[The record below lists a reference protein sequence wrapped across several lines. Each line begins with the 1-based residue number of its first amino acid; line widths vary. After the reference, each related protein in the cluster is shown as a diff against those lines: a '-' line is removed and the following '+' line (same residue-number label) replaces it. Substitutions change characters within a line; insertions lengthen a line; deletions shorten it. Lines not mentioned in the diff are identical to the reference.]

1 MIQINQ
7 QIITLFYALY
17 NKGVSAT
24 VSLAKLCLGDI
35 YSQKASAL
43 LLMLKK
49 ENDERKIAK
58 YLVVPNIC
66 ILSLSLSLS
75 LSLVKPGLTK
85 ILIFCVRAREACRAN
100 YSKQRTFRSFLC
112 YFFVSLSNF
121 YKGKITQNLQ
131 TKVS

>member
-43 LLMLKK
+43 LSMLKK

-75 LSLVKPGLTK
+75 HIGQ
-85 ILIFCVRAREACRAN
+85 A
-100 YSKQRTFRSFLC
+100 
-112 YFFVSLSNF
+112 
-121 YKGKITQNLQ
+121 
-131 TKVS
+131 

>member
-17 NKGVSAT
+17 NKGVNAT
-24 VSLAKLCLGDI
+24 VLLVKLCLGDI

-43 LLMLKK
+43 LSMLKK
-49 ENDERKIAK
+49 ENSERKIAK

-66 ILSLSLSLS
+66 ILSLSLSL
-75 LSLVKPGLTK
+75 VKPGLSK

>member
-49 ENDERKIAK
+49 ENSERKIAK

-66 ILSLSLSLS
+66 ILSLSLSL
-75 LSLVKPGLTK
+75 VKPCLTK

>member
-43 LLMLKK
+43 LSMLKK
-49 ENDERKIAK
+49 ENDERKRSK

-66 ILSLSLSLS
+66 ILSLSLS

>member
-7 QIITLFYALY
+7 YIITLFYALY

-43 LLMLKK
+43 LSMLKK

-66 ILSLSLSLS
+66 ILSLS

-100 YSKQRTFRSFLC
+100 YNKQRTSRSFLC

>member
-43 LLMLKK
+43 LSMLKK

-75 LSLVKPGLTK
+75 SKPGVTTIFN
-85 ILIFCVRAREACRAN
+85 ILVRAREACRAN

>member
-17 NKGVSAT
+17 NKGVNVT

-75 LSLVKPGLTK
+75 LVKPGLSK
-85 ILIFCVRAREACRAN
+85 ILIFCVRAREGPHATLVN
-100 YSKQRTFRSFLC
+100 
-112 YFFVSLSNF
+112 
-121 YKGKITQNLQ
+121 KGLL
-131 TKVS
+131 